1 MRPVDVQQIGEEL
14 AVKWEDGSESFV
26 QLEKLRRHCPCAGCR
41 GEVDVMG
48 NVYKNPPR
56 PLTAEAF
63 RLVRL
68 GRVGG
73 YGVQP
78 VWADGHATGIYSF
91 EYLRRLAEASFW
103 GGVGEVPGGSP
114 APRHLRIGRGDRGRS
129 RRRVMGGRSVLQ
141 LAQSPEPFERFIHL
155 VSDICVVEVENRARF

>member
-91 EYLRRLAEASFW
+91 EYLRRLAEANF
-103 GGVGEVPGGSP
+103 
-114 APRHLRIGRGDRGRS
+114 
-129 RRRVMGGRSVLQ
+129 
-141 LAQSPEPFERFIHL
+141 
-155 VSDICVVEVENRARF
+155 